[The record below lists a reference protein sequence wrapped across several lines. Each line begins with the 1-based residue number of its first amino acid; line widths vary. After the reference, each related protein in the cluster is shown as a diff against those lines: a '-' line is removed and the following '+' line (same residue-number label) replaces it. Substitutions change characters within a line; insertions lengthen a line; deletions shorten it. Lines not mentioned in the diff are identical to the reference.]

1 MNVHKGR
8 NDLMSVYITSTGC
21 FLPGPPIK
29 CEQVEN
35 ILGAVNGRASFLRVQ
50 IQKANQIETRHYA
63 IDENQQTTH
72 SNVEMATN
80 AAEQCLD
87 RAFVARE
94 NIGMLA
100 VASTQA
106 RTRSH

>member
-1 MNVHKGR
+1 
-8 NDLMSVYITSTGC
+8 MSVYITSTGC

-72 SNVEMATN
+72 S
-80 AAEQCLD
+80 
-87 RAFVARE
+87 RP
-94 NIGMLA
+94 NI
-100 VASTQA
+100 
-106 RTRSH
+106 RI